1 MGSTSRRFAIPV
13 GKEAVL
19 TFHVNIPRE
28 PMQRTYPLHA
38 VIRLSDGRKLYTAA
52 TVRVM
57 KRCYL
62 HVAHPILS
70 LSATGQATATLVNNL
85 SVPVRIRVRVAAPVG
100 MVVTPSSFEIHL
112 GPAGSQRQPVMLK
125 TSLGTPAVATTKL
138 MNPRKRQMLRI
149 QTEKNT
155 AFRRHHPA
163 LPRPGSRRPAHLAE
177 DLFLDG
183 WPSFSLNYVFINGR
197 PAGSLGDN
205 GSIEIAPYLYYGGK
219 NLIAIARYTP
229 TGIPRVAS

>member
-149 QTEKNT
+149 QTEKIPLSGAITLHYLVQAVGGQHTWRKIYSWT
-155 AFRRHHPA
+155 AGLR
-163 LPRPGSRRPAHLAE
+163 S
-177 DLFLDG
+177 
-183 WPSFSLNYVFINGR
+183 
-197 PAGSLGDN
+197 
-205 GSIEIAPYLYYGGK
+205 
-219 NLIAIARYTP
+219 
-229 TGIPRVAS
+229 ASTTCS